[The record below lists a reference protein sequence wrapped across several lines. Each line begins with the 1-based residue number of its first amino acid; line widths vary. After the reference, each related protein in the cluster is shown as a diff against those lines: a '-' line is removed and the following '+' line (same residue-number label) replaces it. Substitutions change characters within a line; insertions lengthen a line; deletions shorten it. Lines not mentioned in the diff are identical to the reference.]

1 MPPPWKI
8 LTFTFIVE
16 RCLQKDNQ
24 AWDELWHLTNPLFA
38 KRVRLRL
45 AHLGIRDE
53 FRVEET
59 VEDVWSRLAE
69 PGPAS
74 LQTYVER
81 EAARELATDEHSLV
95 GFEME
100 RARCL
105 LRDRSESED
114 ARHRRERAVAARRPE
129 AHAREVGLDQLEAA
143 VYELLQHLTPRQR
156 DAIWA
161 RCCADPDF
169 RESLDLSDANK
180 RKINSRART
189 TIMEMLKEG
198 PLGDYLY

>member
-1 MPPPWKI
+1 
-8 LTFTFIVE
+8 LIVE
-16 RCLQKDNQ
+16 GCLQKDNQ

-74 LQTYVER
+74 LQTYLDHQT
-81 EAARELATDEHSLV
+81 ALELAADEHSLV

-100 RARCL
+100 RARSL

-114 ARHRRERAVAARRPE
+114 ARHRRERVVAGQRPE
-129 AHAREVGLDQLEAA
+129 ARAREVGLDQLEAA
-143 VYELLQHLTPRQR
+143 VYELLRHLTPRQR

-161 RCCADPDF
+161 RCCADPEF
-169 RESLDLSDANK
+169 RESRDLSDANK
-180 RKINSRART
+180 RKINSRAKK
-189 TIMEMLKEG
+189 TIMQMLKEG
-198 PLGDYLY
+198 PLGDYVY